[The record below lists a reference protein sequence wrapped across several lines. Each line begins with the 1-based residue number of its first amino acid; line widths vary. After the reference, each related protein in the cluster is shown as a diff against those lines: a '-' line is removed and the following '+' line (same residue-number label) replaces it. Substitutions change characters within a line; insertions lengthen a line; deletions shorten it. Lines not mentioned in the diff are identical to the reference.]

1 MTVIAAVD
9 DEPGSKRVVSEAA
22 TLASAFDDGLVVLHV
37 MSDEE
42 FEQRNE
48 GRPEYYVDDATNDAR
63 ATAREIVESALE
75 ETAGITVEGSV
86 GETSEKILDV
96 TDRHDAR
103 YLVIG
108 GRKRTP
114 VGKAIFGSTTQSV
127 LLHADVPVLT
137 VMASEEG

>member
-9 DEPGSKRVVSEAA
+9 GEPGSERVASEGA
-22 TLASAFDDGLVVLHV
+22 TLASAFDEDLVVLHV

-42 FEQRNE
+42 FDRRNE
-48 GRPEYYVDDATNDAR
+48 NRPQYYVDDATNDAR
-63 ATAREIVESALE
+63 ATARDVIESALDGTE
-75 ETAGITVEGSV
+75 RVTAKGSV
-86 GETSEKILDV
+86 GDVSEKILDAA
-96 TDRHDAR
+96 DRHDAR
-103 YLVIG
+103 YVVVG

-137 VMASEEG
+137 VMATE

>member
-9 DEPGSKRVVSEAA
+9 GEPGSQRVASEGAA
-22 TLASAFDDGLVVLHV
+22 LASAFDEDLVVLHV

-48 GRPEYYVDDATNDAR
+48 NRPQYYVDDATSDAR
-63 ATAREIVESALE
+63 TTARDAVESALDD
-75 ETAGITVEGSV
+75 TTGVSVEGSV
-86 GETSEKILDV
+86 GDVSEKILDAA
-96 TDRHDAR
+96 DRHDAR
-103 YLVIG
+103 YVVVG

-137 VMASEEG
+137 VMAAE